1 MVSQVEDKNLFKQL
15 KERLE
20 ALPKPITEESIL
32 LRVLVQALVIIG
44 IIATDVAAGFET
56 RMSLWAVPLSIV
68 GAIFSWRR
76 RKKQNV
82 AAKFLLAI
90 GMLAV
95 LFAFFGN
102 LFASLN
108 DTRLVLAQLLVQ
120 LQVLHSFDLPRR
132 KDLGYSMVIGLIL
145 LGVAGTVSQTL
156 AFAPA
161 LLLFL
166 IIAIPTLVLDY
177 RSRLGLE
184 PIDKVIFTAKSSS
197 TASRPLS
204 LKNSPLSPKSL
215 ILFLLITLVLGL
227 GIFAVM
233 PRFPGYQLRTFPVS
247 GPKGLENQGFDE
259 QNRGIANPGYVRE
272 GEGSGSGVGTSPEK
286 GPGEVDDTYY
296 YGFNQTIN
304 QNLRGEMK
312 RKLVMRVR
320 SQAPGYWRVLGFDR
334 YTGQGWEISRE
345 DQQIDFKR
353 FHWSYRFTLT
363 PISPPPTKAET
374 KQIIQTFSAVADLPN
389 LIPVLSY
396 PKHLYFSAEQ
406 VAIDAEGGVRSP
418 FGLLDGLTYTVVSKV
433 PYRIPADLA
442 EAPTNYEDYLQTDL
456 YLQIPPAIA
465 DKVRQKA
472 EELIATAAVSK
483 SDKEID
489 NPYYKAFYL
498 AQALKQQYKIQ
509 AELPFF
515 GEDED
520 LVESFLFRYQGGYP
534 DHFSTV
540 LTIMLRSL
548 GIPARLAVGFG
559 PGQFNPFT
567 GYYLVHN
574 TDAYAVTEVYF
585 PEYGWFAFDPIPGHE
600 TIPPSFDDNFAFGLL
615 RQFWNWIAGR
625 LPSPVT
631 SFIATLWQTISEALF
646 RFITWLWGFF
656 SGSLLGLLLGLI
668 SLLTLS
674 FLVWLGLKGVTIWL
688 GSRRLAKLPPMER
701 LYLQMLDILKD
712 KGYPK
717 HPAQTPLEYAHISH
731 QHHQAD
737 IATIIEEISIA
748 YVHWRYGQYQ
758 PDITHLTS
766 QLNLLFKHKS
776 DRRFF

>member
-1 MVSQVEDKNLFKQL
+1 MVSQVEAKKNLLKEI

-20 ALPKPITEESIL
+20 ALPKPVTEESIM
-32 LRVLVQALVIIG
+32 LRGLVQALVIIG
-44 IIATDVAAGFET
+44 IIATDVAANFET
-56 RMSLWAVPLSIV
+56 MMSLWAVPLSIV
-68 GAIFSWRR
+68 GAILSWRR
-76 RKKQNV
+76 RKKQNIG
-82 AAKFLLAI
+82 AKFLLAI
-90 GMLAV
+90 GMLTV

-102 LFASLN
+102 LVQNLN

-156 AFAPA
+156 AFAPW

-166 IIAIPTLVLDY
+166 MMAIPTLVLDY

-184 PIDKVIFTAKSSS
+184 PIDKIILTGKSSNS
-197 TASRPLS
+197 GSHSSLF

-215 ILFLLITLVLGL
+215 GLFVLITLVLGL
-227 GIFAVM
+227 GIFAIM
-233 PRFPGYQLRTFPVS
+233 PRFPGYQLRSFPVNSPS
-247 GPKGLENQGFDE
+247 GQENQGFDE

-272 GEGSGSGVGTSPEK
+272 GEGSGNGVGTSPEK

-296 YGFNQTIN
+296 YGFNQTMN

-312 RKLVMRVR
+312 PKLVMRVR

-345 DQQIDFKR
+345 DKQIDFKR
-353 FHWSYRFTLT
+353 FHWSYRFILA
-363 PISPPPTKAET
+363 PMSPPPTNAET
-374 KQIIQTFSAVADLPN
+374 KEIIQTFTAVADLPN

-396 PKHLYFSAEQ
+396 PKYLYFPAQQ
-406 VAIDAEGGVRSP
+406 VAIDTEGGVRSP

-433 PYRIPADLA
+433 PYRIASDLA
-442 EAPTNYEDYLQTDL
+442 EAPNNYKDFINTDL
-456 YLQIPPAIA
+456 YLQIPPEIA

-472 EELIATAAVSK
+472 EELIAKAAVSK

-489 NPYYKAFYL
+489 NAYYKAFYL
-498 AQALKQQYKIQ
+498 AQALKQQYKLQ
-509 AELPFF
+509 PELPFF
-515 GEDED
+515 GENED

-559 PGQFNPFT
+559 QGQFNPFT

-574 TDAYAVTEVYF
+574 TDAYAITEVYF
-585 PEYGWFAFDPIPGHE
+585 PKYGWFAFNPIPGHE
-600 TIPPSFDDNFAFGLL
+600 TIPPSFENNFAFGIL
-615 RQFWNWIAGR
+615 RQFWNWIAGW
-625 LPSPVT
+625 LPSPLT
-631 SFIATLWQTISEALF
+631 SFIATLWLTITGALF
-646 RFITWLWGFF
+646 SFISWLWSFF

-668 SLLTLS
+668 SLITLS
-674 FLVWLGLKGVTIWL
+674 FLGWLGWKSVSSWL
-688 GSRRLAKLPPMER
+688 GTRRLAKLPPMER
-701 LYLQMLDILKD
+701 LYLQMLGILKD

-717 HPAQTPLEYAHISH
+717 HPAQTPLEYAHISYQYH
-731 QHHQAD
+731 PANT
-737 IATIIEEISIA
+737 AAIIDEICQA
-748 YVHWRYGQYQ
+748 YVHWRYGKYQ
-758 PDITHLTS
+758 PDINHLKA
-766 QLNLLFKHKS
+766 QLKLLFNKK
-776 DRRFF
+776 